1 MANTSM
7 TYTPPPRISRRRV
20 LAAVG
25 LTAPAALLLAA
36 CTSEPAGK
44 DGGAAQGQ
52 PSASPAPPALPVQLA
67 ISGPADG
74 AANVPTA
81 VDVGYTATN
90 AAGVTVKLTDA
101 SGAEVTGAAG
111 ADGKAWQ
118 PAGQL
123 KYGTKYTATVT
134 ATSTDGKPTT
144 ATTSFTTMAKPGK
157 LGKVTSII
165 NDKQVVGVG
174 MPVIITFG
182 VDVAPAQRAAV
193 QQRVQVTSDPPQEG
207 AFNWFNGKELHFR
220 PKEYWQTGTKLQVN
234 ARTGG
239 TNLDGKWWGE
249 RDVAFTATVGPKFV
263 MEVDNATKQMTVT
276 QDGQV
281 LRTIPVSLGKPKS
294 PSASGNFIIMIKNDW
309 EWFDSSTFGVPSGSS
324 GGYRTK
330 VYWPQRLT
338 WDGEYIHSAPWSE
351 GDQGKRN
358 VSHGCTNVSAA
369 NADWLYKQ
377 TRIGDPVIIKGT
389 EEKVKWGNGWT
400 DWTAS
405 WDEYV
410 KGSAVPYVPAAAAS
424 ASPSASPSPSSS

>member
-1 MANTSM
+1 VA
-7 TYTPPPRISRRRV
+7 
-20 LAAVG
+20 G
-25 LTAPAALLLAA
+25 AP
-36 CTSEPAGK
+36 
-44 DGGAAQGQ
+44 
-52 PSASPAPPALPVQLA
+52 
-67 ISGPADG
+67 
-74 AANVPTA
+74 
-81 VDVGYTATN
+81 
-90 AAGVTVKLTDA
+90 
-101 SGAEVTGAAG
+101 G

-123 KYGTKYTATVT
+123 KYATKYTATVT

-144 ATTSFTTMAKPGK
+144 ATTSFTTMAKPSK

-165 NDKQVVGVG
+165 ADKQVVGVG

-193 QQRVQVTSDPPQEG
+193 QRRIQVTSDPPQEG
-207 AFNWFNGKELHFR
+207 AFNWFTGKELHFR
-220 PKEYWQTGTKLQVN
+220 PKEYWQPDTKLQVT

-249 RDVAFTATVGPKFV
+249 RDVSFTATVGRKFV

-276 QDGQV
+276 QDGQLV
-281 LRTIPVSLGKPKS
+281 RTIPVSLGKPKS
-294 PSASGNFIIMIKNDW
+294 PSASGNFIVMIKNEW

-358 VSHGCTNVSAA
+358 VSHGCTNISAA

-389 EEKVKWGNGWT
+389 EEHVKWGNGWT
-400 DWTAS
+400 DWEAG
-405 WDEYV
+405 WDQYV
-410 KGSAVPYVPAAAAS
+410 KGSAVPYVAPTTSPSAGPSTSAS
-424 ASPSASPSPSSS
+424 ASASTVP

>member
-1 MANTSM
+1 M
-7 TYTPPPRISRRRV
+7 TYTPPPRTLGRRRV
-20 LAAVG
+20 LSAA
-25 LTAPAALLLAA
+25 AAAAAATLLAA
-36 CTSEPAGK
+36 CTSPSK
-44 DGGAAQGQ
+44 DPGAAQGK
-52 PSASPAPPALPVQLA
+52 PTASPPPPALPVQLA

-74 AANVPTA
+74 AANVATA
-81 VDVGYTATN
+81 LDIGYTATN
-90 AAGVTVKLTDA
+90 AASVTVKLTDA
-101 SGAEVTGAAG
+101 AGAEVAG
-111 ADGKAWQ
+111 ALAPDGKAWQ

-123 KYGTKYTATVT
+123 KYATKYTATVT

-144 ATTSFTTMAKPGK
+144 MTTSFTTMAKPGK
-157 LGKVTSII
+157 LGKITSII
-165 NDKQVVGVG
+165 NDKQIVGVG
-174 MPVIITFG
+174 MPVVITFG

-193 QQRVQVTSDPPQEG
+193 QQRIQVISDPPQEG
-207 AFNWFNGKELHFR
+207 AFNWLKGNELHFR
-220 PKEYWQTGTKLQVN
+220 PKEYWQSGTKLQVN

-249 RDVAFTATVGPKFV
+249 RDVAFSATVGPKFV

-281 LRTIPVSLGKPKS
+281 LRTIPVSLGKPSS
-294 PSASGNFIIMIKNDW
+294 PSASGNFVIMVKNEW
-309 EWFDSSTFGVPSGSS
+309 EWFDSTTFGVPSDSS

-338 WDGEYIHSAPWSE
+338 YDGEYIHSAPWSE
-351 GDQGKRN
+351 RDQGKRN

-389 EEKVKWGNGWT
+389 EEKVKWANGWT
-400 DWTAS
+400 DWSVS

-410 KGSAVPYVPAAAAS
+410 KGSAVPYVPATTS
-424 ASPSASPSPSSS
+424 ASPSASPSPSAS

>member
-1 MANTSM
+1 M
-7 TYTPPPRISRRRV
+7 THTTLPRLRS
-20 LAAVG
+20 AAALV
-25 LTAPAALLLAA
+25 AAAALLLTA
-36 CTSEPAGK
+36 CTDNASPGK
-44 DGGAAQGQ
+44 TQQQASA
-52 PSASPAPPALPVQLA
+52 SASPKAPALPVELA

-81 VDVGYTATN
+81 VDLAYTATN
-90 AAGVTVKLTDA
+90 AADVTVKLTDA
-101 SGAEVTGAAG
+101 GGAEVAGALR

-118 PAGQL
+118 PAAQL

-144 ATTSFTTMAKPGK
+144 ATTAFTTMAKPSK

-193 QQRVQVTSDPPQEG
+193 QQRIQVTSDPPQEG
-207 AFNWFNGKELHFR
+207 AFNWFTGKELHFR

-249 RDVAFTATVGPKFV
+249 RDVSFTATVGPKFV

-276 QDGQV
+276 QDGQL
-281 LRTIPVSLGKPKS
+281 LRTIPVSLGRPKN
-294 PSASGNFIIMIKNDW
+294 PSASGNFIVMIKNEW
-309 EWFDSSTFGVPSGSS
+309 EWFDSSTYGVPADSAA
-324 GGYRTK
+324 GYRTK

-358 VSHGCTNVSAA
+358 VSHGCTNISAA
-369 NADWLYKQ
+369 HAEWLWKQ

-389 EEKVKWGNGWT
+389 EEQVKWGNGWT
-400 DWTAS
+400 DWSTS
-405 WDEYV
+405 WDQYV
-410 KGSAVPYVPAAAAS
+410 KGSAVPYVAPTAS
-424 ASPSASPSPSSS
+424 ASASASPSPSAG